1 MRENNRN
8 SIEKCRKKLPQFTT
22 MNVIDGQA
30 GLIIYTSLIFYS
42 LTIDNIL
49 NIIVLLILAGISIA
63 MLTGQN
69 GILNRASEAKDKTG
83 ISQEE
88 ESVKLSI
95 SDALTQGL
103 GSITTENLQTAL
115 TNKGLKGT
123 LTGDGPWVYTGE
135 YKKYDIEKSGSITSK
150 DNSSSSSDRIV
161 KVMGNY
167 GVSEDNRLWELDIDM
182 DNIPKKTWT
191 EINKKREVSEI
202 GEIQKAICDD
212 MKFYVLTKNGEVY
225 AWGRNNWNLLGF
237 KTEEKYQKTP
247 VKINELSNI
256 EDIYSGGRSMFAKN
270 KSGEVYAWGNNNE
283 GQLGIGNK
291 EAQSTPVKV
300 KELSNIEDIYI
311 YYENTFAKNKFGEI
325 YAWGYN
331 GDGRLGIGNT
341 ENQSS
346 PIKVNG
352 ITNVKEIY
360 TNGSTTFT
368 KNQSGEIYAWGY
380 NGDGRLGIG
389 NTENQSSPIK
399 VNDITNVE
407 EIYIDGASTFAKTN
421 TGEVYAWGNNDNG
434 QLGIGNTENQSSPI
448 KVNGI
453 TNVEEIY
460 IDASSIDGASVFAKT
475 NTGEVYAWGNN
486 RNGQLGIGNTDNQ
499 LCPVKINGLSNVEE
513 ISFTM
518 LGNKSDYLRTKDGKI
533 YIISGENNLPELY
546 TDVTLDDDEKVK
558 NTDKIVFYWY
568 DMSIIYTTQDHIYAY
583 FEPYLE

>member
-22 MNVIDGQA
+22 MNVIDCQA
-30 GLIIYTSLIFYS
+30 GLMSYSSLTFYS

-346 PIKVNG
+346 PIKVN
-352 ITNVKEIY
+352 
-360 TNGSTTFT
+360 
-368 KNQSGEIYAWGY
+368 
-380 NGDGRLGIG
+380 
-389 NTENQSSPIK
+389 
-399 VNDITNVE
+399 DITNVE

>member
-1 MRENNRN
+1 
-8 SIEKCRKKLPQFTT
+8 
-22 MNVIDGQA
+22 
-30 GLIIYTSLIFYS
+30 
-42 LTIDNIL
+42 
-49 NIIVLLILAGISIA
+49 

-346 PIKVNG
+346 PIKVN
-352 ITNVKEIY
+352 
-360 TNGSTTFT
+360 
-368 KNQSGEIYAWGY
+368 
-380 NGDGRLGIG
+380 
-389 NTENQSSPIK
+389 
-399 VNDITNVE
+399 DITNVE